1 MALLRLGTR
10 GSALAQR
17 QAAEAA
23 AALHAQGIRTEIA
36 ICTTQGDRDTDG
48 SLQVIGGQGVFVRE
62 IEEALLAGRIDAA
75 VHSAKDMPP
84 LLLAGT
90 EVAAYLPRA
99 DVRDVLVSRDG
110 QTLAALPAGARV
122 GSSSSRRWAQL
133 LAVRPDLIPD
143 EIRGN
148 VDTRL
153 AKVERGDYDAVLLA
167 AAGLQRLDR
176 LEVVTEYLPV
186 DVMVPAPGQGAIAL
200 QARADDR
207 ETIAALQRLNHRPTS
222 LAVRAE
228 RAFLAAL
235 GAGCLLPVAALA
247 HVRGDLL
254 TIVGLVANGAGSR
267 IIKSQRSGD
276 AAAPEAVGRSLGEA
290 MIAQGA
296 LDLLHEVVR

>member
-23 AALHAQGIRTEIA
+23 AALHAQGIRTEIV

-267 IIKSQRSGD
+267 IIKSQRGGD

>member
-10 GSALAQR
+10 GSALARR

-23 AALHAQGIRTEIA
+23 AALHTQGIATEIT
-36 ICTTQGDRDTDG
+36 ICTTQGDRDTTG

-62 IEEALLAGRIDAA
+62 IEEALLAGRVDVA

-90 EVAAYLPRA
+90 DVAAYLPRA
-99 DVRDVLVSRDG
+99 DARDVLVSRDG

-122 GSSSSRRWAQL
+122 GSSSRRRSAQL
-133 LAVRPDLIPD
+133 LAVRPDLIPT

-153 AKVERGDYDAVLLA
+153 AKVERGDYEAVLLA

-176 LEVVTEYLPV
+176 LELVTEYLPV

-200 QARADDR
+200 QTRANDR
-207 ETIAALQRLNHRPTS
+207 ETIAALARLNYRPTC

-235 GAGCLLPVAALA
+235 GAGCVLPVAALA
-247 HVRGDLL
+247 HVHGDLL
-254 TIVGLVANGAGSR
+254 TIVGLVADGVGSR

-290 MIAQGA
+290 VIAQGA